1 MQTEDRMREKAKVVR
16 IDRDRVSVIPLDID
30 ACIGCSNAECK
41 KNGNVFTAVNSRGFD
56 LSVGSEIRVGAPAKS
71 QLKQGL
77 LAIGLP
83 VLLAA
88 AAYLL
93 LPRAFP
99 GSGEGFRVGLTFAA
113 LFAGGFLGYRLSVLA
128 GVDLP
133 EVVEVL

>member
-1 MQTEDRMREKAKVVR
+1 MQEKATVVR
-16 IDRDRVSVIPLDID
+16 IDRDRVSVIPLDIE
-30 ACIGCSNAECK
+30 ACIGCGNSECK
-41 KNGNVFTAVNSRGFD
+41 KNGNVFTAVNSRDFD

-83 VLLAA
+83 VLLAV

-93 LPRAFP
+93 LPRVFP
-99 GSGEGFRVGLTFAA
+99 GSGEGLRVGLTLIA
-113 LFAGGFLGYRLSVLA
+113 LLAGAFLGYRFSILT

-133 EVVEVL
+133 EVIEVL